1 MYPSMRVLLGPTE
14 DGKKQTLTIQDAVL
28 SDAGAYTI
36 EAVNKHGRT
45 SAQGVVSIKG
55 DRMTR

>member
-14 DGKKQTLTIQDAVL
+14 DGKRQTLTIQDAVL
-28 SDAGAYTI
+28 SDAGSYTI

-45 SAQGVVSIKG
+45 AKEGIVNVKG
-55 DRMTR
+55 ND